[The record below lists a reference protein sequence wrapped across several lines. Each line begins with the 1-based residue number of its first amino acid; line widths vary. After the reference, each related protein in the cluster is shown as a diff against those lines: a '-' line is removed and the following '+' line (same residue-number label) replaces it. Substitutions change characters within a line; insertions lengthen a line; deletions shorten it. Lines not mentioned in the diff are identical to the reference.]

1 MANDIFYD
9 RWQIV
14 VHGGIDGYSRKIM
27 YLKASTNN
35 KASTVF
41 SSFLA
46 AINEFGLP
54 ERFRCEKGTLHVMCC
69 VLLCVSLCELRSK
82 DHNEKKP
89 FCAFSIDSVPVLLY
103 CILKLPINNSINQG
117 GENMD
122 VAQYMLEHPDRGPG
136 RPIMYSY
143 VLYIE

>member
-46 AINEFGLP
+46 AVNEFGLP
-54 ERFRCEKGTLHVMCC
+54 ERVRSDKGTLHVMCIP
-69 VLLCVSLCELRSK
+69 L
-82 DHNEKKP
+82 
-89 FCAFSIDSVPVLLY
+89 
-103 CILKLPINNSINQG
+103 
-117 GENMD
+117 
-122 VAQYMLEHPDRGPG
+122 
-136 RPIMYSY
+136 
-143 VLYIE
+143 